1 MSSPLRPP
9 RKLRIVNG
17 DGFEDEPQS
26 VSRRRRSTADVNDA
40 VFEAV
45 REELAEVGY
54 QGLTM
59 VGVARRAGVSRRA
72 LYMRWTT
79 KEQMIY
85 DSIIPSVST
94 SVTFVSSGDLRTDL
108 IGFILRLTVFEG
120 TLGRAIRS
128 MIAECYRDPDAE
140 ASGVR
145 DRLMAAS
152 RAGLRQLLLEAIARG
167 EAAAS
172 ALDPEIPTVIDAVAF
187 HQHCISAEPIRE
199 DQASRLV
206 DRVLLPMV
214 WSESYRDS
222 RIGTSI

>member
-1 MSSPLRPP
+1 MNEGS
-9 RKLRIVNG
+9 
-17 DGFEDEPQS
+17 DGESQS
-26 VSRRRRSTADVNDA
+26 TFKQRRRSTADVNEA

-59 VGVARRAGVSRRA
+59 VGVARRAGTSRRA

-85 DSIIPSVST
+85 DSVIPSVPT
-94 SVTFVSSGDLRTDL
+94 SVTFESAGDLRTDL
-108 IGFILRLTVFEG
+108 IRFMLRLTVFEG

-128 MIAECYRDPDAE
+128 MIAESYRDPE
-140 ASGVR
+140 AQTGGVR
-145 DRLMAAS
+145 DRLMEAS
-152 RAGLRQLLLEAIARG
+152 WSGLRQLLLEAIARG
-167 EAAAS
+167 EATPS
-172 ALDPEIPTVIDAVAF
+172 ALDPEIPTVIDAVLF

-199 DQASRLV
+199 EVAARIV

-214 WSESYRDS
+214 WSESYRSS
-222 RIGTSI
+222 RTTTSTRTTST

>member
-1 MSSPLRPP
+1 
-9 RKLRIVNG
+9 VN
-17 DGFEDEPQS
+17 DGPGSQSQS
-26 VSRRRRSTADVNDA
+26 VAKQRRRSTADVNDA

-59 VGVARRAGVSRRA
+59 VGVARRAGTSRRA

-85 DSIIPSVST
+85 DSVIPSVPT
-94 SVTFVSSGDLRTDL
+94 SVTFVSSGDLRADL
-108 IGFILRLTVFEG
+108 IAFMLRITVFEG

-128 MIAECYRDPDAE
+128 MIAESYRDPE
-140 ASGVR
+140 TQTGGVR

-152 RAGLRQLLLEAIARG
+152 WSGLRQLLLEAIARG
-167 EAAAS
+167 EAAPS
-172 ALDPEIPTVIDAVAF
+172 ALDPEILTVVDAIVF
-187 HQHCISAEPIRE
+187 HQHCTSTEPIGE
-199 DQASRLV
+199 DLATRIV

-214 WSESYRDS
+214 WSESYCGS
-222 RIGTSI
+222 RPVSAQR